1 MELFANLA
9 APSLSAGV
17 DEVGRGPLAGPV
29 VAGAV
34 VLDSRRTIAGLVDSK
49 RLSAPR
55 REAIAIEIKTHALAW
70 GIGEASV
77 PEIDAMNILR
87 ASHLAM
93 QRAVAALSLTPEV
106 IFVDGNLLPAFAIP
120 AVAVVKGD
128 ARVPEISAGAIIA
141 KVARDEIMRALDGEL
156 PGYGFARH
164 KGYPTAAHLAALLQL
179 GPCAQHRYSFAPV
192 RAAHRLDKATAGVGV

>member
-1 MELFANLA
+1 MFANLA